1 MILLV
6 EDSEDDVFLLERAMK
21 KAQIHLP
28 MHHAQHGQ
36 EALDYL
42 QGKGK
47 YSDRETYP
55 IPSLILLD
63 LKMPY
68 VHGFEVLKW
77 IRQQPSLMNVRV
89 VMLTASL
96 EDKDRTRAE
105 QLGAQGFFIKPPTPE
120 ILARIFPNG
129 SN

>member
-1 MILLV
+1 
-6 EDSEDDVFLLERAMK
+6 
-21 KAQIHLP
+21 
-28 MHHAQHGQ
+28 
-36 EALDYL
+36 
-42 QGKGK
+42 
-47 YSDRETYP
+47 
-55 IPSLILLD
+55 
-63 LKMPY
+63 
-68 VHGFEVLKW
+68 
-77 IRQQPSLMNVRV
+77 VRV